1 MKLYLV
7 LTWPGSIPR
16 DETTPTPFRAFRA
29 FSRGEALRKAR
40 TVTQPLPD
48 DLRLSLT
55 DGDLTWLGTV
65 EELEGSP
72 VRQQWLGALPAEAAH
87 IALLSGP

>member
-7 LTWPGSIPR
+7 LTWPGDIPR
-16 DETTPTPFRAFRA
+16 DETTPTAFRAFRA
-29 FSRGEALRKAR
+29 FSKPEALRKAR
-40 TVTQPLPD
+40 TVTQSLPD

-55 DGDLTWLGTV
+55 DGAATWCGTV
-65 EELEGSP
+65 AQLEHARGAL
-72 VRQQWLGALPAEAAH
+72 QWLGALPAEASH